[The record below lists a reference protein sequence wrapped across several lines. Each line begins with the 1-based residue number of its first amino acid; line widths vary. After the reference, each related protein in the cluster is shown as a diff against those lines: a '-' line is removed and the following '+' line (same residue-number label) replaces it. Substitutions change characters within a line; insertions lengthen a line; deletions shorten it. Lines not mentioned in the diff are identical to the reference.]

1 MEAGFYGG
9 FGDDKIWLI
18 NPEQRGME
26 THDGSTNPIHA
37 YGEWGNDVIYGGDEI
52 DNIWGDSDN
61 AINTAAAFVGGDDVI
76 FGYGGAD
83 VIDGGAG
90 NDFIDGGDDGDTLTG
105 RVGDDKIF
113 GQAGDDTIYGDT
125 PDADG
130 S

>member
-1 MEAGFYGG
+1 MEAGFFGG

-18 NPEQRGME
+18 NEKQRGLE
-26 THDGSTNPIHA
+26 THDGSTNPINA

-90 NDFIDGGDDGDTLTG
+90 NDFLDGGDGNDS
-105 RVGDDKIF
+105 I
-113 GQAGDDTIYGDT
+113 
-125 PDADG
+125 
-130 S
+130 